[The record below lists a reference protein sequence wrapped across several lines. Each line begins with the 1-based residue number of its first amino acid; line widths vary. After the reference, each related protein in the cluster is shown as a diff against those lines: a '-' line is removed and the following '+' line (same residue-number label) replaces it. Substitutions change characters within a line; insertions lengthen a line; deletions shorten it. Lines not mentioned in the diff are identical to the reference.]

1 MFEHWDTE
9 TLPISLFQAKQRK
22 TKTRTIYN
30 QHFFFALENQ
40 AILGDKI
47 AIKNCFHEKGI

>member
-9 TLPISLFQAKQRK
+9 TLPISHFKQNK
-22 TKTRTIYN
+22 EKPKLEPYIISI
-30 QHFFFALENQ
+30 FFALENQ